1 MVPEAN
7 NDGKNIKGLF
17 AVVLQGVS
25 SLWVGCFYKVVDHR
39 VSSCFQVLPL
49 CLRFPE
55 DILLFINGSTFSGY
69 FLLLFIIMFILWSTS
84 VQFMCAVFYYFGTI
98 YVDLLFAILS
108 IYLRYIILLLLILK
122 IFSPQGLN
130 LLFQINCKN
139 ISCNGFQRNVNAR
152 N

>member
-1 MVPEAN
+1 MMAKILR
-7 NDGKNIKGLF
+7 GY
-17 AVVLQGVS
+17 LQ
-25 SLWVGCFYKVVDHR
+25 WFFR
-39 VSSCFQVLPL
+39 VSAL
-49 CLRFPE
+49 CGWAVFIKLQTTVFPAVRFPE